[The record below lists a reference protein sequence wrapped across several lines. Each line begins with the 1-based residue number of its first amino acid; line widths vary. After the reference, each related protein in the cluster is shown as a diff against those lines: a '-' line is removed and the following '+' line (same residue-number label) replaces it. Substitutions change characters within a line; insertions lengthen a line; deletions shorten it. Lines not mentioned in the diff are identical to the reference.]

1 MSASESV
8 IELLDE
14 VCAPLG
20 AFKARRMFGGHGL
33 YLDGVFF
40 AILDD
45 GVLYLKTNES
55 TRGRFAAEGMSAF
68 TYESQSGTHALVS
81 YWRVPERLFDEADE
95 LTEWIAQAVQ
105 AARRAQNAKKTAVAK
120 TKLRA
125 RRGRTRIRED

>member
-1 MSASESV
+1 MSANDSV

-45 GVLYLKTNES
+45 GVLYFKTSED
-55 TRGRFAAEGMSAF
+55 TRERFEAEGMSAF
-68 TYESQSGTHALVS
+68 TYESKSGTHALVS

-95 LTEWIAQAVQ
+95 LADWVSQAVK
-105 AARRAQNAKKTAVAK
+105 AARTKPSATRRAAAPKRKP
-120 TKLRA
+120 RA
-125 RRGRTRIRED
+125 